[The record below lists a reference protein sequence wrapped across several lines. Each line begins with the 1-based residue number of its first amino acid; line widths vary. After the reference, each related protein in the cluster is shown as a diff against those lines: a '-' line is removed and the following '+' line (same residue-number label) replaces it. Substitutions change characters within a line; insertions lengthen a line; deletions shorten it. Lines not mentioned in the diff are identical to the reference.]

1 MKKNPF
7 KFLVVAVLAMF
18 VAFTACKDYDDD
30 IGRLDKDLSSLRSE
44 LAAAK
49 SEMQAAINS
58 AISSLKGEVA
68 DTYVTK
74 AALESYKSQAAAA
87 LQALA
92 DRVETLEGTAEEF
105 AEFKDKVTE
114 LETAMEGLIGENGA
128 FTLLQQRFN
137 TFIGDYDGSL
147 AELKG
152 ELLQRI
158 IVLEAILD
166 VQEDGTSAT
175 IADILED
182 LEELYDR
189 TDDLAADVGTLQKDF
204 AAMQDEIDEIIDQI
218 ESLKT
223 LTMTA
228 VTHVSLL
235 DSQWAWNSGSILK
248 PWNGFGFVTLQTAT
262 VGQDV
267 VFAPGIK
274 NAITFKKG
282 DQYQKGDT
290 VIIRVSPTNAK
301 ITPDMISF
309 VNSLGEPFPN
319 INVTSVKRVDKLLTR
334 AADGPGLFAVAF
346 ELTKYDE
353 EVFAAAGGVD
363 ITEFIEDQG
372 GPKGLATRQAPAR
385 PVVYAVAINNTL
397 EDAPDRQVISSYDIS
412 FAWHEMPMMNRLP
425 VWIDDD
431 THISYI
437 NNRYSTA
444 SISLGDKSHPI
455 TYDELVWDHSADT
468 PAYVITP
475 DNTLTGCD
483 DRDDEDIYP
492 AVQGQPL
499 KITIMCDDEFED
511 VYKNIRAFYVA
522 LDTVNAVESAPS
534 EWNAW
539 NSYTYTGLNTVVE
552 GHETEITINST
563 SAIKDIIGFRVYAV
577 NYDGTLADPDGRAFY
592 VSLGLEG
599 VQWPAVN
606 TVVTASDLYLA
617 NDAAKARTNEVGVT
631 LTALEDASSWTW
643 KTDKYG
649 LNDDLASPAFHA
661 YFVDADGD
669 PVYDTSQNPT
679 GVDFTKVTDVYAVAT
694 NGDWR
699 QYKDDHVYNG
709 ELVIYNSTDHK
720 LATMKITYKKVL
732 PTAGPAGFSVK
743 TEQLDENNVW
753 NGYLVPNTWTAPDAV
768 TGSMEMTSLFN
779 FPAAPVNKANYNIRF
794 ANSKTGTPTH
804 IDVAG
809 DGTLVVAKDFI
820 NNVTQH
826 ATTVTYCYLGISSNA
841 DNNYN
846 HTVPVTSFNS
856 VYSNIYNHTYSWDWV
871 TEEQLEALPA
881 PMQVGF
887 AKEVEYGAGSGE
899 PGSADAYFIKAA
911 WIYGTSTKDALYNAY
926 MYLPYQGSLKIQE
939 GGHKLVTDANGEI
952 DEYFTVTFN
961 PAFGFNRFE
970 FAPNSEATNP
980 LADVPCTLV
989 VNAVDMYGW
998 DIKGFEIPVIVKKR
1012 IEP

>member
-1 MKKNPF
+1 
-7 KFLVVAVLAMF
+7 
-18 VAFTACKDYDDD
+18 
-30 IGRLDKDLSSLRSE
+30 
-44 LAAAK
+44 
-49 SEMQAAINS
+49 
-58 AISSLKGEVA
+58 
-68 DTYVTK
+68 
-74 AALESYKSQAAAA
+74 
-87 LQALA
+87 
-92 DRVETLEGTAEEF
+92 
-105 AEFKDKVTE
+105 
-114 LETAMEGLIGENGA
+114 
-128 FTLLQQRFN
+128 
-137 TFIGDYDGSL
+137 
-147 AELKG
+147 
-152 ELLQRI
+152 
-158 IVLEAILD
+158 
-166 VQEDGTSAT
+166 
-175 IADILED
+175 
-182 LEELYDR
+182 
-189 TDDLAADVGTLQKDF
+189 
-204 AAMQDEIDEIIDQI
+204 
-218 ESLKT
+218 
-223 LTMTA
+223 
-228 VTHVSLL
+228 
-235 DSQWAWNSGSILK
+235 
-248 PWNGFGFVTLQTAT
+248 
-262 VGQDV
+262 
-267 VFAPGIK
+267 
-274 NAITFKKG
+274 
-282 DQYQKGDT
+282 
-290 VIIRVSPTNAK
+290 
-301 ITPDMISF
+301 
-309 VNSLGEPFPN
+309 
-319 INVTSVKRVDKLLTR
+319 
-334 AADGPGLFAVAF
+334 
-346 ELTKYDE
+346 
-353 EVFAAAGGVD
+353 
-363 ITEFIEDQG
+363 
-372 GPKGLATRQAPAR
+372 
-385 PVVYAVAINNTL
+385 
-397 EDAPDRQVISSYDIS
+397 
-412 FAWHEMPMMNRLP
+412 
-425 VWIDDD
+425 
-431 THISYI
+431 
-437 NNRYSTA
+437 
-444 SISLGDKSHPI
+444 
-455 TYDELVWDHSADT
+455 
-468 PAYVITP
+468 
-475 DNTLTGCD
+475 
-483 DRDDEDIYP
+483 
-492 AVQGQPL
+492 
-499 KITIMCDDEFED
+499 
-511 VYKNIRAFYVA
+511 
-522 LDTVNAVESAPS
+522 
-534 EWNAW
+534 
-539 NSYTYTGLNTVVE
+539 
-552 GHETEITINST
+552 
-563 SAIKDIIGFRVYAV
+563 
-577 NYDGTLADPDGRAFY
+577 

>member
-105 AEFKDKVTE
+105 ADFKDKVTE

-128 FTLLQQRFN
+128 FTLLQQRFD
-137 TFIGDYDGSL
+137 TFIGDYDGTL

-175 IADILED
+175 IAEILED
-182 LEELYDR
+182 LEELYNR
-189 TDDLAADVGTLQKDF
+189 TDDLAADVGALQDDF
-204 AAMQDEIDEIIDQI
+204 AAMQDEIDDIIGQI
-218 ESLKT
+218 ESLKA
-223 LTMTA
+223 LTMIA
-228 VTHVSLL
+228 VTHVDLV
-235 DSQWAWNSGSILK
+235 DSYNYVSPFMDYYGQRGLVY
-248 PWNGFGFVTLQTAT
+248 FQTAT

-290 VIIRVSPTNAK
+290 ILVRVSPTNAK
-301 ITPDMISF
+301 LTPDMITF
-309 VNSLGEPFPN
+309 VNSLGEEFPN
-319 INVTSVKRVDKLLTR
+319 VKVTEVKRIDKLLTR
-334 AADGPGLFAVAF
+334 AAGTGGIFSVAV

-353 EVFAAAGGVD
+353 EVFAEAGGILGEEEEECD
-363 ITEFIEDQG
+363 PCDA
-372 GPKGLATRQAPAR
+372 PATRQAPGALL
-385 PVVYAVAINNTL
+385 YAVAINNTL
-397 EDAPDRQVISSYDIS
+397 EDAPERQVISSYDIS
-412 FAWHEMPMMNRLP
+412 FSWSEMPMPYRLP
-425 VWIDDD
+425 FFVDD
-431 THISYI
+431 TFAYYI
-437 NNRYSTA
+437 NNRYS
-444 SISLGDKSHPI
+444 SSSVSLGDTVHPI
-455 TYDELVWDHSADT
+455 TYEELVWDESEEV
-468 PAYVITP
+468 PAYVVTTT
-475 DNTLTGCD
+475 NTYQCD
-483 DRDDEDIYP
+483 DRDDESVYP

-499 KITIMCDDEFED
+499 KITIKVDEDFGCTDFWE
-511 VYKNIRAFYVA
+511 NIRAFYVA

-552 GHETEITINST
+552 GFETEITINST

-577 NYDGTLADPDGRAFY
+577 NWDGTLADPDGRAFY

-606 TVVTASDLYLA
+606 TVVTASDLYPA
-617 NDAAKARTNEVGVT
+617 NDPAKARTNEVGVT
-631 LTALEDASSWTW
+631 LTALEDAFDWTW

-649 LNDDLASPAFHA
+649 LEENLLSPAFHA

-669 PVYDTSQNPT
+669 PVYNTSQDPT
-679 GVDFTKVTDVYAVAT
+679 GVDFTKVTDVYALAT
-694 NGDWR
+694 NPDWK

-709 ELVIYNSTDHK
+709 ELVIFNSTAHK

-743 TEQLDENNVW
+743 TEQLNADNVW
-753 NGYLVPNTWTAPDAV
+753 NGYLVPDTWQAPNAV
-768 TGSMEMTSLFN
+768 SGSMVMTSLFN
-779 FPAAPVNKANYNIRF
+779 FPAAPVDPDNYNIRF

-809 DGTLVVAKDFI
+809 GGTLVVARDFI

-846 HTVPVTSFNS
+846 HTVPVTSFQS
-856 VYSNIYNHTYSWDWV
+856 VYSNIYNHTYSWDWA
-871 TEEQLEALPA
+871 TKAQLGLSASDPLPYS
-881 PMQVGF
+881 
-887 AKEVEYGAGSGE
+887 KEVEYGAGSGE
-899 PGSADAYFIKAA
+899 PNAAPAYVIDAG
-911 WIYGTSTKDALYNAY
+911 WIYGTSTKDAIYSALMDA
-926 MYLPYQGSLKIQE
+926 PYTGTAPDYSLEIQE
-939 GGHKLVTDANGEI
+939 LGHKLVTDANGEVN
-952 DEYFTVTFN
+952 EYFTVKFN
-961 PAFGFNRFE
+961 ATSQEFE
-970 FAPNSEATNP
+970 FTWNSASTNP

-998 DIKGFEIPVIVKKR
+998 GIKGFEIPVIVKR
-1012 IEP
+1012 RDNP